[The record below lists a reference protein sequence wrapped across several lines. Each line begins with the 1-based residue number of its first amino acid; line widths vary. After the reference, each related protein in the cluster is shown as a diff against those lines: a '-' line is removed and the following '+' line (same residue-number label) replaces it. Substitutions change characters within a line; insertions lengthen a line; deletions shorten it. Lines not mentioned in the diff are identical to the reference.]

1 MKLTVEQPVLW
12 NPEVPTCYTLMIL
25 SDGESITQPLAL
37 RDIAVVAPDGRHQTV
52 LLNRRP
58 IVIHGMNR
66 HDSDPVTGYTISPE
80 QFRTDLLLMKSHNV
94 NGVRTSHY
102 PNAPHYYD
110 LFDELGFLVIDEAD
124 IEAHGVADAVLPK
137 PGAESA
143 NMEEWQRAQLMWNG
157 LIANNPRFVPAILDR
172 IQRLVERDKNR
183 GCVIFWSMGNESAY
197 GIGFEKALEWVKTL
211 DSQRLT
217 HYESARYV
225 EEGGTLQH
233 DYGNIDVHSRMY
245 PSIAE
250 IDAYFS
256 ESGPNGDGANGED
269 GTAENGQVKPYIM
282 CEYCHAMGNGPGDLE
297 DYFQCIE
304 RHEGCSAGTYG
315 NGATTRSTPAGTR
328 AGGRNTCTAATS
340 ANGRTTAIS
349 AWTAWFRRTARRTA
363 ASTSSRTCSGRRAW

>member
-1 MKLTVEQPVLW
+1 M
-12 NPEVPTCYTLMIL
+12 
-25 SDGESITQPLAL
+25 
-37 RDIAVVAPDGRHQTV
+37 
-52 LLNRRP
+52 
-58 IVIHGMNR
+58 
-66 HDSDPVTGYTISPE
+66 
-80 QFRTDLLLMKSHNV
+80 
-94 NGVRTSHY
+94 
-102 PNAPHYYD
+102 
-110 LFDELGFLVIDEAD
+110 IDEAD

-245 PSIAE
+245 RASPRSTRISVNPGRTGTVRMGRTAPRKT
-250 IDAYFS
+250 A
-256 ESGPNGDGANGED
+256 GE
-269 GTAENGQVKPYIM
+269 AYIM

-304 RHEGCSAGTYG
+304 RHEGLLGGYIWEWCDHAIY
-315 NGATTRSTPAGTR
+315 A
-328 AGGRNTCTAATS
+328 GRNAR
-340 ANGRTTAIS
+340 GRQEYLYGGDFGEWPNDGNFCVDGMVSPDRTPHS
-349 AWTAWFRRTARRTA
+349 GLDEFKNVFRPARVVSVDAERGVVNLRNHYDFRELGEA
-363 ASTSSRTCSGRRAW
+363 LS